1 MKRKT
6 LKLIVTLVSVF
17 MIVGLF
23 AGCGKKESVDKEGK
37 PGEEV
42 KTETTL
48 TTIKLNEVT
57 RSIFYAPMYAAIN
70 EGFFEEQG
78 IEIELT
84 TGQGADKTMQQ
95 LISGSVDIGFSG
107 PEQVMYIYNQQR
119 DDYPVVFAQLT
130 QTDGSFLVSREKHS
144 DFSWQDV
151 KGKTV
156 IGGRP
161 GGVPEMALEYVL
173 KSQNIDKNKDLDL
186 VTNIAFDAV
195 PGAFKGGT
203 GDYAAIFEPTASVI
217 AGEIEGSVVASIGES
232 VGNLPYTC
240 FYSTQSYIKGN
251 EDLLVKFVTAI
262 QKGQEWVM
270 ANDNDTVAKSI
281 KTFFPATD
289 EALIATVVENYKE
302 IEAYAKTPVVNEE
315 DMNRLMDIIE
325 SYDSELLT
333 SRPPFK
339 DIVNNSISEKVVGK

>member
-6 LKLIVTLVSVF
+6 LKLIGTLICTF
-17 MIVGLF
+17 IFVGMF
-23 AGCGKKESVDKEGK
+23 AGCSKVKPVKEVENNTDKKV
-37 PGEEV
+37 
-42 KTETTL
+42 
-48 TTIKLNEVT
+48 TIKLNEVT

-78 IEIELT
+78 IEIELS

-107 PEQVMYIYNQQR
+107 PEQVMYIYNQKR

-130 QTDGSFLVSREKHS
+130 QRDGSFLVSREKHS
-144 DFSWQDV
+144 NFSWQDI
-151 KGKTV
+151 KDKTV

-173 KSQNIDKNKDLDL
+173 KNQKIDKDKDLNL
-186 VTNIAFDAV
+186 ITNIAFDAV

-203 GDYAAIFEPTASVI
+203 GDYAAIFEPTASII
-217 AGEIEGSVVASIGES
+217 AGEINGSVAASIGES
-232 VGNLPYTC
+232 AGNLPYTC
-240 FYSTQSYIKGN
+240 FYAPKSYVEAN
-251 EDLLVKFVTAI
+251 EGLLVKFVTAI

-270 ANDNDTVAKSI
+270 SNEDAKVAASI
-281 KTFFPATD
+281 KSFFPATD
-289 EALIATVVENYKE
+289 EALIATVVGNYKK

-315 DMNRLMDIIE
+315 DMNRLMDIID
-325 SYDSELLT
+325 SYDAKLLT